1 MSEFK
6 DILLNGTSYM
16 LGGGSGL
23 TADIKAALLQ
33 IAQKV
38 AYIDDDGQTYYDALE
53 NALYPPADLVS
64 ISAVYAQSGTVYDT
78 DTLDSLKSDLVV
90 TAHMS
95 DSTTQTITGYTLSG
109 TLAEGTST
117 ITVSYGGKTTTFTV
131 TVTHYEPVTVAI
143 TWTGYG
149 GEKTSSV
156 IDATQL
162 SVYFTLPFEEGS
174 PYLAD
179 GATAD
184 AGGFKI
190 LDAFLYDDS
199 EATTVVGYYQWDNQ
213 TVSET
218 GRTIV
223 NSPGYDL
230 GTTILAAP
238 SGYYVKLR
246 CIRVGETMFTSNGN
260 VLSYLNA
267 YGTSVI
273 MQ

>member
-6 DILLNGTSYM
+6 DILLNGTSYT

-23 TADIKAALLQ
+23 TADIKTALLQ

-38 AYIDDDGQTYYDALE
+38 AYIDDDGQDYYDALYA
-53 NALYPPADLVS
+53 ALYPPANLIS
-64 ISAVYAQSGTVYDT
+64 ISCVYTQSGTVYDT
-78 DTLDSLKSDLVV
+78 ASLDDLKADLVV

-95 DSTTQTITGYTLSG
+95 DSTTQTVTGYTLSG

-143 TWTGYG
+143 TWTGAG
-149 GEKTSSV
+149 AEKTSSV

-162 SVYFTLPFEEGS
+162 SGYFNLPFEEGS

-190 LDAFLYDDS
+190 LDALLYDEP
-199 EATTVVGYYQWDNQ
+199 EATTVVGYYRWDNQ

-218 GRTIV
+218 GRTIA
-223 NSPGYDL
+223 NTPNYNL

-238 SGYYVKLR
+238 RGYYVKLR
-246 CIRVGETMFTSNGN
+246 CVRDGETMFTSNAN
-260 VLSYLNA
+260 VMSYINA